1 MNDRL
6 NIIAV
11 EEKSK
16 PVTSSPQRTRREEN
30 QAKFDRLWNLDPEQ
44 FNPLRNCIERE
55 RIERTWN
62 LLSNYIHLDG
72 KQIVDLGSGS
82 GVFSSRLSDAGARV
96 DAVDVSKLALSQLPE
111 SVNGI
116 HDCMP
121 STKLSDDAYDIVAS
135 LDLIA
140 HLPIRDHRLY
150 MAELSRLVKRDG
162 LVICSTPLDFRTDG
176 AVELFLQ
183 LAETEFEI
191 ERIVIS
197 YHALYHRFHRVFPQ
211 RAVMFFLERFTKFWW
226 DQRGASHIIF
236 IGKRRS
242 LWHKKA
248 GDELPA

>member
-16 PVTSSPQRTRREEN
+16 PVTSSPLRTRREEN
-30 QAKFDRLWNLDPEQ
+30 QAKFDRMWHLDPEQ
-44 FNPLRNCIERE
+44 FNPLRNCMERE

-62 LLSNYIHLDG
+62 FLTDHIDPNG
-72 KQIVDLGSGS
+72 KRVVDLGSGL
-82 GVFSSRLSDAGARV
+82 GIFAVKLSDAGAHV

-111 SVNGI
+111 GVNGV

-121 STKLSDDAYDIVAS
+121 STKLSDDAYDVVAS

-162 LVICSTPLDFRTDG
+162 FVICSTPLDFRTEG

-191 ERIVIS
+191 EKIMIS
-197 YHALYHRFHRVFPQ
+197 YHALYHRFHRIFPQ
-211 RAVMFFLERFTKFWW
+211 KSVMYFLERFSRFWW

-248 GDELPA
+248 GDKPTA